1 MLEDIS
7 TETDEEPLPPGEE
20 LELNYSLKP
29 SLQEVRLSRTP
40 PEKKGMEES
49 GLCSIM

>member
-20 LELNYSLKP
+20 VELQFSLKP
-29 SLQEVRLSRTP
+29 ALEGVRLSRTP
-40 PEKKGMEES
+40 PQKKGVEES